1 MSLLA
6 LSPAADR
13 DITEAIDHLRRSAG
27 PLKATRFV
35 EGLEATGQLLLRMP
49 KAGRVYRHTRTG
61 LDIRAFPVS
70 KFAAWLLFYELVG
83 EGASRAI
90 YVHRLLHSSR
100 DIEALL
106 EQD

>member
-13 DITEAIDHLRRSAG
+13 DIVAATKHLRRAAG
-27 PLKATRFV
+27 PSKATQFV
-35 EGLEATGQLLLRMP
+35 SALEATGQLLVRMP

-61 LDIRAFPVS
+61 LEIRAFPVS
-70 KFAAWLLFYELVG
+70 KFAAWLLFYEVVG
-83 EGASRAI
+83 EGASSAV

-106 EQD
+106 E